1 MYNSFIPSFHY
12 RTPSSKLTAEWFDE
26 ANKYYWYNSGNHSL
40 LEGKDISEIKGYAT
54 GNFSMAEFRK
64 MYKSQRKADE
74 ASATNGGRIDSR
86 DNNTV
91 GVGFVPLPLIPTKI
105 NSARAIVQKIP
116 IEVSVTAQDP
126 LAAKKKNEDLTFL
139 KNKPALEA
147 DLQDIADQLQ
157 IGKVDLGTTKHSAT
171 PFSDSPYGLDLNEP
185 DELQVFVDLLYNL
198 GVEAALETVSQQFW
212 ELKNGNQIKSLEI
225 KDQLWYGVSSHFA
238 FESGITSLPD
248 LEYAFPGDVIVPHSE
263 LPDFNDNSH
272 RYFTKRITA
281 LELMNY
287 FGDEICSIEDL
298 DEIMNDPKF
307 GYCKCNKRDYVNRN
321 DFGSCKVEIVFCMIK
336 SIDYVGVSPI
346 NKKSKFKSI
355 VTDEGEAA
363 KCKDKIWGQNTYC
376 AWWLRNTKY
385 YYGIHKSGYSYRT
398 KGQES
403 YQNFPLNIY
412 KSQEK
417 SAVELSIG
425 ENKKA
430 QIADI
435 KMQHA
440 IIKSLPAGKYIDLKY
455 LRNALSGLL
464 EEGNKYTQQD
474 LINLAMEQNIMIG
487 DTEGF
492 EGKNDGQLKPLQEIA
507 GGVKTEVIGYMQ
519 VIADANQK
527 IAQFTGINEQLTG
540 QSANPEGLIGLQ
552 KLLINSS
559 INALYYI
566 NEAIESQYQKLFVNW
581 GNLIKDAVE
590 RGGKSKQAI
599 VNMIGAKKASLIDAL
614 DDLPLHTLGI
624 KFSISQREEEKAKFE
639 NELARLKLNNVI
651 NTVDEYMLSAV
662 VNPKDRMA
670 LLAVKYKQWEKKQEK
685 IRQEQ
690 MAQQQVLLQQQGV
703 NQQQA
708 VTAKADGDIKK
719 VYAQGDVSAN
729 VLKLAAQLGL
739 QAEQLSFLSKKGL
752 QQDRGQSQ
760 LDKSLKTL
768 EAKNN
773 LENQQPFGE

>member
-1 MYNSFIPSFHY
+1 M
-12 RTPSSKLTAEWFDE
+12 RAE
-26 ANKYYWYNSGNHSL
+26 ANK
-40 LEGKDISEIKGYAT
+40 AV
-54 GNFSMAEFRK
+54 
-64 MYKSQRKADE
+64 
-74 ASATNGGRIDSR
+74 NGGRIDSNSY
-86 DNNTV
+86 NNKV

-147 DLQDIADQLQ
+147 DLQPIADQLQ

-198 GVEAALETVSQQFW
+198 GVEAALETASQQFW
-212 ELKNGNQIKSLEI
+212 ELKNGSQIKSLEI

-248 LEYAFPGDVIVPHSE
+248 LEYVFPGDVTVPNSD
-263 LPDFNDNSH
+263 LPDFNDNQV

-287 FGDEICSIEDL
+287 FGDEICSEEDL
-298 DEIMNDPKF
+298 DKIMNENKF
-307 GYCKCNKRDYVNRN
+307 GYCACNDRSRVDKN
-321 DFGSCKVEIVFCMIK
+321 DFGSCKVELVLCMIK
-336 SIDYVGVSPI
+336 SIDYVGVAPI
-346 NKKSKFKSI
+346 NKKSKFKSVI
-355 VTDEGEAA
+355 TDEDEAA
-363 KCKDKIWGQNTYC
+363 KCTDKVWGQNTYC
-376 AWWLRNTKY
+376 AWWLKNTKY
-385 YYGIHKSGYSYRT
+385 YYGVQKVGFSHRT
-398 KGQES
+398 KGQEC
-403 YQNFPLNIY
+403 YQNFPLNIF

-440 IIKSLPAGKYIDLKY
+440 IIKSLPSGKYIDLKY

-474 LINLAMEQNIMIG
+474 LIDLAMEQNVMIG

-519 VIADANQK
+519 IIADANQK

-566 NEAIESQYQKLFVNW
+566 NEAIENQYQKLFTNW
-581 GNLIKDAVE
+581 GNLIRDAVE
-590 RGGKSKQAI
+590 RGGKSKEAI
-599 VNMIGAKKASLIDAL
+599 VNMVGAKKTSLIDAL
-614 DDLPLHTLGI
+614 DDMPLHNLGI
-624 KFSISQREEEKAKFE
+624 KFSISQREEERAKFE
-639 NELARLKLNNVI
+639 ENLKILKQLGII
-651 NTVDEYMLSAV
+651 NIVDEYMLSAV
-662 VNPKDRMA
+662 ANPKDRMA
-670 LLAVKYKQWEKKQEK
+670 LLAVKYKKWEAKQDK

-690 MAQQQVLLQQQGV
+690 MANQQALMQQQGV
-703 NQQQA
+703 NQQNTVA
-708 VTAKADGDIKK
+708 AKTEGDIKK

-729 VLKLAAQLGL
+729 VLKLAAQLGI
-739 QAEQLSFLSKKGL
+739 QADQLSFLSKRGL
-752 QQDRGQSQ
+752 QQDRGQAQ
-760 LDKSLKTL
+760 LDKSIKTL

-773 LENQQPFGE
+773 LENQQPYE